1 MRLPAFE
8 VRTRPLLGTRY
19 IAHRIVLADGRG
31 VHEQLSPYGVGEVE
45 ARVREFLAPKPA
57 APPPRFIHYARRGPK
72 PKGRKGE
79 AWRDH
84 SWLQGQEDDA

>member
-1 MRLPAFE
+1 MKVPAFE
-8 VRTRPLLGTRY
+8 VRTRPLIGTRY
-19 IAHRIVLADGRG
+19 IAHRIVLADGRE
-31 VHEQLSPYGVGEVE
+31 VHEQLSPYGVGEAAE
-45 ARVREFLAPKPA
+45 RVREFLSQKPA

-72 PKGRKGE
+72 RKGE